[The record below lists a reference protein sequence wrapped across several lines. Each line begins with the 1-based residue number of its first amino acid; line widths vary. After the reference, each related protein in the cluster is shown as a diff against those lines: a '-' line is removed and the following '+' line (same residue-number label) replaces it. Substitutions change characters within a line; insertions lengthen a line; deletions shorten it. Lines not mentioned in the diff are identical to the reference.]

1 MRCSWSSNSNTVS
14 VISDATNS
22 VVATVNVGSS
32 PDGAAYDSGQGEVF
46 VANSGSNT
54 VSVISDSSNTV
65 TAAVNVGSNPFGVA
79 YDSGKGEVFV
89 PNFGSNT
96 VSVISDAP
104 VSVPEFPI
112 AWTLPI
118 VFLAGA
124 SIYLLAR
131 RMTGLKGMPPAPRSS
146 SLPSKP

>member
-1 MRCSWSSNSNTVS
+1 VRCSWSSNSNTVS

-46 VANSGSNT
+46 VA
-54 VSVISDSSNTV
+54 
-65 TAAVNVGSNPFGVA
+65 
-79 YDSGKGEVFV
+79 
-89 PNFGSNT
+89 NFGSNT